1 MDAWNICNKVNSAVS
16 FCLLMIIKCSISLP
30 YCIFF
35 VHFPYAHI
43 HIYKYLYTLHTDT
56 KRFLP
61 ATYLSHRLHSADNVS
76 WSTTSKHFYPKKC
89 LVAKLLMKSIET
101 LRNQFFNLITISRSS
116 LLITV
121 QIHLD
126 LLYHSYAY
134 N

>member
-1 MDAWNICNKVNSAVS
+1 MHRQKQ
-16 FCLLMIIKCSISLP
+16 ISS
-30 YCIFF
+30 CRSN
-35 VHFPYAHI
+35 
-43 HIYKYLYTLHTDT
+43 TTN
-56 KRFLP
+56 
-61 ATYLSHRLHSADNVS
+61 NVY
-76 WSTTSKHFYPKKC
+76 WSTTSNHSHPKKC
-89 LVAKLLMKSIET
+89 LVAKMLMKSTET